1 MDDDTVDVGRA
12 RVDDPAGGLPRDEV
26 GEVAEGVGDT
36 VDVDAALLD
45 GLARVPALQQAEF
58 FAVAYE
64 QIGDAAQQS
73 GTFGAGGARPVS
85 VVEGLPGRRHREVGV
100 LLVALR
106 DQGERQGVRGVED
119 LARGAGD
126 GRAPFAA
133 RADGLPRLE
142 LCTVRHDR
150 DCLPFQFGARA

>member
-1 MDDDTVDVGRA
+1 MDVGRT
-12 RVDDPAGGLPRDEV
+12 RVDDPAGRLPRDEV

-64 QIGDAAQQS
+64 ESGDAAQQR
-73 GTFGAGGARPVS
+73 GALGDWGARPVA

-106 DQGERQGVRGVED
+106 DQGERQGVRGVDD

-126 GRAPFAA
+126 GFAPFAA

-142 LCTVRHDR
+142 FCPVRHDR
-150 DCLPFQFGARA
+150 DCLPFLFSARA